1 MINFIM
7 IDIKYKSTIHFLAP
21 SSPPR
26 DLTVVSSEDDPSQI
40 NLHWQPPKQP
50 NGHIT
55 GIMNQ
60 KY

>member
-1 MINFIM
+1 M
-7 IDIKYKSTIHFLAP
+7 IDINYKSTIHFLAP

-55 GIMNQ
+55 GIMN
-60 KY
+60 KK

>member
-1 MINFIM
+1 M
-7 IDIKYKSTIHFLAP
+7 IDILSKSTIHFLAP

-55 GIMNQ
+55 GIINQ
-60 KY
+60 K